1 MEGDQAVFLFDDVRV
16 EPAAYKVWKAGAV
29 VPLEP
34 KAFEVLLFLIRERG
48 RVVRKRELLDEIW
61 KDAFVSEN
69 ALTREIAQLRKAL
82 GEDARRARY
91 IETVPTRGYRFIAE
105 VENAWAG
112 RNGVVSSNGVS
123 ADGAAPSAAAG
134 HAARGESHAAPPS
147 P

>member
-1 MEGDQAVFLFDDVRV
+1 MERDQAVFLFDDVRV

-69 ALTREIAQLRKAL
+69 A
-82 GEDARRARY
+82 RA
-91 IETVPTRGYRFIAE
+91 A
-105 VENAWAG
+105 
-112 RNGVVSSNGVS
+112 RNGAAPSNGVS
-123 ADGAAPSAAAG
+123 AGGAARYTAAG
-134 HAARGESHAAPPS
+134 EHAAQTESHAALPS
-147 P
+147 HSTQAPST